1 MLIPPVDKMME
12 KYVIDEATLTK
23 VLGKKRVAFISTYPP
38 RECGIATYT
47 KDLVDAIIRLRVLR
61 PPAVIAINDKGGHYN
76 YQRMVK
82 FQIEQ
87 EDIETYR
94 EAAEYVNDS
103 DIDVV
108 HLQHEFGLFGGVWGE
123 NIISFLERL
132 EKPIITTLHTLLP
145 EPNLESKKIMEK
157 IIQRSDYVIVIA
169 RTGIPILENSYR
181 QVYDKTQCIPHGA
194 PNVPFVNSEVLKR
207 RLGLRNRIIL
217 STFGLINRG
226 KGIEY
231 GIRSLPP
238 IVKDHPGILYLII
251 GETHPEVRK
260 YEGETYRK
268 ELVEL
273 VDSLGLGKNVRFE
286 NRFLRKSELIR
297 YLQATDVYLIPYTNK
312 DQISSGTL
320 AYALS
325 TGKAV
330 VSTPFLHAKE
340 VISEGCAMECKFR
353 DPESITNCINT
364 LLNNEDM
371 KTDFEEKAYRYSR
384 NMIWPNIAME
394 HINLF
399 YKALGI

>member
-1 MLIPPVDKMME
+1 M
-12 KYVIDEATLTK
+12 
-23 VLGKKRVAFISTYPP
+23 KKRIGFEDILLNDLKRMRVAFLSTYPP

-61 PPAVIAINDKGGHYN
+61 PPVVIAINDKGGHYN
-76 YQRMVK
+76 YQRAVK

-87 EDIETYR
+87 EDIETYKD
-94 EAAEYVNDS
+94 AAEYVNDS
-103 DIDVV
+103 DIDLV

-132 EKPIITTLHTLLP
+132 EKPIITTLHTLLA
-145 EPNLESKKIMEK
+145 EPILESRRIMEMILK
-157 IIQRSDYVIVIA
+157 QSDYVTVMA
-169 RTGIPILENSYR
+169 RTGIPILENTYR
-181 QVYDKTQCIPHGA
+181 YSSEKVQYVPHGT
-194 PNVPFVNSEVLKR
+194 PNIPLVRSEVLRR

-231 GIRSLPP
+231 VIRALPP
-238 IVKDHPGILYLII
+238 IVKDYPGILYLII

-268 ELVEL
+268 ELIEL

-297 YLQATDVYLIPYTNK
+297 YLQATDIYLVPYTSK

-330 VSTPFLHAKE
+330 ISTPFLNAKE

-353 DPESITNCINT
+353 APETMTHCIKT

-371 KTDFEEKAYRYSR
+371 KRDLEEKAYRYSR
-384 NMIWPNIAME
+384 DMIWPNIAME
-394 HINLF
+394 HVNLF
-399 YKALGI
+399 YRALGM